1 MSQQQLN
8 EIEEQLEL
16 AEESTNQYL
25 DDNMTLLINTHVIP
39 EMKAIATAMN
49 VPKSFVAGIKFVKT
63 GQNSGKIINTWGTRE
78 VPLAKFFNYGTKEHD
93 IWSHGP
99 WPLHPKNKKTGEEWY
114 ISTKN
119 KPVHV
124 RGVPK
129 TLAME
134 IGLEQGMKR
143 LKSAVKRRED
153 LEQ

>member
-1 MSQQQLN
+1 MSQQLD
-8 EIEEQLEL
+8 EIEEQLEK

-25 DDNMTLLINTHVIP
+25 DENMTMLVNTYVIP
-39 EMKAIATAMN
+39 EMKAIARAVN
-49 VPKSFVAGIKFVKT
+49 VPEGFVNGIKFIKT
-63 GQNSGKIINTWGTRE
+63 GQNTGKIINTWGTNE

-124 RGVPK
+124 KGIRK

-134 IGLEQGMKR
+134 LGLEQGIKK
-143 LKSAVKRRED
+143 LKQSVKRREQI
-153 LEQ
+153 EQ